1 MTSENQNPSRC
12 CKAITE
18 SNGSFSYTPN
28 SSLLLCRMRY
38 VGKIDNYKFK
48 LRTRLNIAKIKSSM
62 QYSNIL
68 DKTNIINMSS
78 ENMTMNWILSQ
89 NTYWARA
96 ARKTNHADGMKM
108 VLLTDCSNWR
118 CRWRFAAQPTWTK
131 DEPWR
136 RSWAVA
142 LGTSQKLDSSYPGA
156 QERTV
161 QATKAVQEWGER

>member
-62 QYSNIL
+62 KYSNIL
-68 DKTNIINMSS
+68 DKTNIINMIS
-78 ENMTMNWILSQ
+78 ENMIMNWI
-89 NTYWARA
+89 
-96 ARKTNHADGMKM
+96 
-108 VLLTDCSNWR
+108 
-118 CRWRFAAQPTWTK
+118 
-131 DEPWR
+131 
-136 RSWAVA
+136 
-142 LGTSQKLDSSYPGA
+142 
-156 QERTV
+156 
-161 QATKAVQEWGER
+161 

>member
-68 DKTNIINMSS
+68 DKMNIINMIS
-78 ENMTMNWILSQ
+78 ENMI
-89 NTYWARA
+89 
-96 ARKTNHADGMKM
+96 MK
-108 VLLTDCSNWR
+108 
-118 CRWRFAAQPTWTK
+118 QI
-131 DEPWR
+131 
-136 RSWAVA
+136 
-142 LGTSQKLDSSYPGA
+142 
-156 QERTV
+156 
-161 QATKAVQEWGER
+161 